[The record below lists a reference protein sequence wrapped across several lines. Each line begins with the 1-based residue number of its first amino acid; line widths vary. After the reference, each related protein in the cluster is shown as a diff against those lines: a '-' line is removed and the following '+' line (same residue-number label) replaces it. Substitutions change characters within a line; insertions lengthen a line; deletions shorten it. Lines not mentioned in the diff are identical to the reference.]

1 MSPSPRVQVP
11 QFYAP
16 VPPAPAG
23 LIWYQYAPG
32 VPALPNV
39 SSVLGSAYSRYT
51 WIYDSSY
58 STSSFQF
65 SDLDKVL
72 QFQVLSR
79 VRPLRSPSNVPIAV
93 SRACVSWQFTTVQ
106 P

>member
-1 MSPSPRVQVP
+1 MQVP

-23 LIWYQYAPG
+23 LVWYQYAPG
-32 VPALPNV
+32 VPVLPNV
-39 SSVLGSAYSRYT
+39 SSVLGEPYSRYT

-65 SDLDKVL
+65 TNLDKVRRTVAGSL
-72 QFQVLSR
+72 LSAVLLKIGHRHS
-79 VRPLRSPSNVPIAV
+79 
-93 SRACVSWQFTTVQ
+93 
-106 P
+106 

>member
-1 MSPSPRVQVP
+1 LHLQLQVP

-23 LIWYQYAPG
+23 LVWYQYAPG
-32 VPALPNV
+32 VPVLPNV
-39 SSVLGSAYSRYT
+39 SSVLGASYSRYT

-65 SDLDKVL
+65 TNLDKVRRT
-72 QFQVLSR
+72 V
-79 VRPLRSPSNVPIAV
+79 A
-93 SRACVSWQFTTVQ
+93 RAWLVWPVV
-106 P
+106 

>member
-1 MSPSPRVQVP
+1 MEAFNTYRSLLLLMSTRPLCCVQIP

-23 LIWYQYAPG
+23 LIWYEYAPG
-32 VPALPNV
+32 VPVLPNV

-65 SDLDKVL
+65 SDLDKVRHDCR
-72 QFQVLSR
+72 QR
-79 VRPLRSPSNVPIAV
+79 TCKHGNA
-93 SRACVSWQFTTVQ
+93 
-106 P
+106 